1 MDTTNKIALVGGGVG
16 FLKFLE
22 VMGADFEKTTLSAA
36 LRDERYRGML
46 LLPDYDGG
54 EDFVDEMSLSD
65 MELLARR
72 KTEGFRVYSE
82 NYLSLNS
89 YSDSVFAFSVQGS
102 VCRTNNQSL
111 CAMGGLQ
118 YILGGERILQA
129 SDVRYFPG
137 CESFADSG
145 VLVKE
150 ILLSMG
156 GYYGTSQVKTL
167 DVKDSMPVLIRSG
180 SFLTA
185 AMSFT
190 EFDSVNMR
198 PNCRF
203 KKLFGYIFSFV
214 TGIPRE
220 RVESAFEACYPPI
233 KTRFDVNAVLPED
246 RKRELYEKALYD
258 AVRWHFTSG
267 MILGEH
273 GEDGAVEMVLSN
285 NAQRNRNNRRV
296 DSGMY
301 TGWLL
306 YAAGKYFKN
315 DDWKL
320 TGKNVFD
327 YFLTHAQ
334 LSGGVVDGM
343 FDWFYNKYSTPKD
356 IYSIDLGRDGI
367 ALCNMYRLCGE
378 KKILD
383 AVKRLAESV
392 FGWIDGDR
400 LYNVFIPYGKIG
412 TEKHV
417 KTDGTC
423 TPAIYGELS
432 SFMAMASRI
441 TGDSKYIERMVPVCD
456 MLVKIY
462 PDYDYYG
469 HTTSSRIARLLMTL
483 LPVQLSGRRDYSE
496 IINEAID
503 YLDSLRTSQGG
514 IYSEDNITFEKMLKR
529 NGECGITTPW
539 DNDRISDQLY
549 CVNNALAALSIICEL
564 PDGTAVNKEK
574 GLRLYKSLLDYI
586 VKIQI
591 VSDDG
596 RFMGGWMRA
605 YCMNLGEYYG
615 LDADSLW
622 SSYCIMAGWTMGI
635 LPLSLLSALEGL
647 CPYV

>member
-1 MDTTNKIALVGGGVG
+1 MNKIALVGGGARLSA
-16 FLKFLE
+16 FLAE
-22 VMGADFEKTTLSAA
+22 MGADFEKTTLSAA
-36 LRDERYRGML
+36 VRDESFGGML
-46 LLPDYDGG
+46 LLPDYASG
-54 EDFVDEMSLSD
+54 EDFVPEMPLSD
-65 MELLARR
+65 MELLAKR
-72 KTEGFRVYSE
+72 KKEGFRVYSE

-102 VCRTNNQSL
+102 ICRTNNQAL

-118 YILGGERILQA
+118 YILGGERIIQA
-129 SDVRYFPG
+129 SDARYFPG
-137 CESFADSG
+137 SECFADKS
-145 VLVKE
+145 VLVRE

-156 GYYGTSQVKTL
+156 RYYGTSQVKTL
-167 DVKDSMPVLIRSG
+167 EVPDAMPVLIRSG
-180 SFLTA
+180 SFLTSA
-185 AMSFT
+185 ISFT
-190 EFDSVNMR
+190 EFDNVNMR

-214 TGIPRE
+214 TGIEKEVVE
-220 RVESAFEACYPPI
+220 RAFEVSYPPI
-233 KTRFDVNAVLPED
+233 QTRFDVNAVLPEEE
-246 RKRELYEKALYD
+246 KTELYKTALSD
-258 AVRWHFTSG
+258 AVKWHFTSG

-273 GEDGAVEMVLSN
+273 GEEGAVEMVLSN

-296 DSGMY
+296 DSGFY

-306 YAAGKYFKN
+306 YAAGRYFN
-315 DDWKL
+315 NSEWMR
-320 TGKNVFD
+320 TGRNIFD

-343 FDWFYNKYSTPKD
+343 FDWFYNKYSAPND

-367 ALCNMYRLCGE
+367 AICNMYELTGDE
-378 KKILD
+378 KIL
-383 AVKRLAESV
+383 AALKRLAEAV

-400 LYNVFIPYGKIG
+400 LYNVYIPYGKIG
-412 TEKHV
+412 TEAHL
-417 KTDGTC
+417 KTGGTC

-432 SFMAMASRI
+432 SFMAMSSRI
-441 TGDSKYIERMVPVCD
+441 LGDEKYIDKMVPVCD
-456 MLVKIY
+456 MLVKNY

-469 HTTSSRIARLLMTL
+469 HTTSSRIARLLLTL
-483 LPVQLSGRRDYSE
+483 LPVHISGKRDYSE
-496 IINEAID
+496 IINESID
-503 YLDSLRTSQGG
+503 YLDSLRTPCGG

-549 CVNNALAALSIICEL
+549 CVNNALAALSLLTEVSCG
-564 PDGTAVNKEK
+564 DNVNKDK
-574 GLRLYKSLLDYI
+574 GLRLYKSLLDYT

-596 RFMGGWMRA
+596 RFNGGWMRA

-635 LPLSLLSALEGL
+635 IPLSLLSTLDGR
-647 CPYV
+647 CPYL

>member
-1 MDTTNKIALVGGGVG
+1 MNKIALVGGGTKLSA
-16 FLKFLE
+16 FLAE
-22 VMGADFEKTTLSAA
+22 MGADFEKTTLSAA
-36 LRDERYRGML
+36 VRDESFGGML
-46 LLPDYDGG
+46 LLPDYASG
-54 EDFVDEMSLSD
+54 EDFVPEMPLSD
-65 MELLARR
+65 MELLAKR
-72 KTEGFRVYSE
+72 KKEGLRVYSE

-102 VCRTNNQSL
+102 ICRTNNQAL

-118 YILGGERILQA
+118 YILGGERIIQA
-129 SDVRYFPG
+129 SDARYFPG
-137 CESFADSG
+137 SECFADKS
-145 VLVKE
+145 VLVRE

-156 GYYGTSQVKTL
+156 RYYGTSQVKTL
-167 DVKDSMPVLIRSG
+167 EVPDAMPVLIRSG
-180 SFLTA
+180 SFLTSA
-185 AMSFT
+185 ISFT
-190 EFDSVNMR
+190 EFDNVNMR

-214 TGIPRE
+214 TGIEKEVVE
-220 RVESAFEACYPPI
+220 RAFEVCYPPI
-233 KTRFDVNAVLPED
+233 KTRFSVNDTLPED
-246 RKRELYEKALYD
+246 EKTELYKTALSD
-258 AVRWHFTSG
+258 AVKWHFTSG

-296 DSGMY
+296 DSGFY

-306 YAAGKYFKN
+306 YAAGKYFN
-315 DDWKL
+315 NSEWMR

-343 FDWFYNKYSTPKD
+343 FDWFYNKYSAPND

-367 ALCNMYRLCGE
+367 AICNMYELTGDE
-378 KKILD
+378 KIL
-383 AVKRLAESV
+383 AALKRLAEAV

-400 LYNVFIPYGKIG
+400 LYNVYIPYGKIG
-412 TEKHV
+412 TEAHLE
-417 KTDGTC
+417 TDGTC

-432 SFMAMASRI
+432 SFIAMSSRI
-441 TGDSKYIERMVPVCD
+441 LGDEKYIDKMVPVCD
-456 MLVKIY
+456 MLVKNY

-469 HTTSSRIARLLMTL
+469 HTTSSRIARLLLTL
-483 LPVQLSGRRDYSE
+483 LPVHISGKRDYSE
-496 IINEAID
+496 IINESID
-503 YLDSLRTSQGG
+503 YLDSLRTPCGG

-549 CVNNALAALSIICEL
+549 CVNNALAALSLLTEVSCG
-564 PDGTAVNKEK
+564 DKVNKEK
-574 GLRLYKSLLDYI
+574 GLKLYKSLLDYI

-596 RFMGGWMRA
+596 RFNGGWMRA

-635 LPLSLLSALEGL
+635 IPLSLLSTLDGR
-647 CPYV
+647 CPYL

>member
-1 MDTTNKIALVGGGVG
+1 MNKIALVGGGAKLSA
-16 FLKFLE
+16 FLAE
-22 VMGADFEKTTLSAA
+22 MGADFEKTTLSAA
-36 LRDERYRGML
+36 VRDESFGGML
-46 LLPDYDGG
+46 LLPDYASG
-54 EDFVDEMSLSD
+54 EDFVPEMPLSD
-65 MELLARR
+65 MELLAKR
-72 KTEGFRVYSE
+72 KKEGLRVYSE

-102 VCRTNNQSL
+102 ICRTNNQAL

-118 YILGGERILQA
+118 YILGGERIIQA
-129 SDVRYFPG
+129 SDARYFPG
-137 CESFADSG
+137 SECFADKS
-145 VLVKE
+145 VLVRE

-156 GYYGTSQVKTL
+156 RYYGTSQVKTL
-167 DVKDSMPVLIRSG
+167 EVPDAMPVLIRSG
-180 SFLTA
+180 SFLTSA
-185 AMSFT
+185 ISFT
-190 EFDSVNMR
+190 EFDNVNMR

-214 TGIPRE
+214 TGIEKEVVE
-220 RVESAFEACYPPI
+220 RAFEVCYPPI
-233 KTRFDVNAVLPED
+233 KTRFSVNDTLPED
-246 RKRELYEKALYD
+246 EKTELYKTALSD
-258 AVRWHFTSG
+258 AVKWHFTSG

-273 GEDGAVEMVLSN
+273 GEEGAVEMVLSN

-296 DSGMY
+296 DSGFY

-306 YAAGKYFKN
+306 YAAGKYFN
-315 DDWKL
+315 NSEWMR

-343 FDWFYNKYSTPKD
+343 FDWFYNKYSAPND

-367 ALCNMYRLCGE
+367 ALCNMYELTGDA
-378 KKILD
+378 KILD
-383 AVKRLAESV
+383 AIKRLAEAV

-400 LYNVFIPYGKIG
+400 LYNVYIPYGKIG
-412 TEKHV
+412 TEAHLE
-417 KTDGTC
+417 TGGTC

-432 SFMAMASRI
+432 SFMAMSSRI
-441 TGDSKYIERMVPVCD
+441 LGDEKYIDKMVPVCD
-456 MLVKIY
+456 MLVKNY

-469 HTTSSRIARLLMTL
+469 HTTSSRIARLLLTL
-483 LPVQLSGRRDYSE
+483 LPVHISGKRDYSE
-496 IINEAID
+496 IINESID
-503 YLDSLRTSQGG
+503 YLDSLRTPCGG

-549 CVNNALAALSIICEL
+549 CVNNALVALSLLTEVSCG
-564 PDGTAVNKEK
+564 DKVNKEK
-574 GLRLYKSLLDYI
+574 GLKLYKSLLDYI

-635 LPLSLLSALEGL
+635 IPLSLLSELDGR

>member
-1 MDTTNKIALVGGGVG
+1 MNKIALVGGGAKLSA
-16 FLKFLE
+16 FLAE
-22 VMGADFEKTTLSAA
+22 MGADFEKTTLSAA
-36 LRDERYRGML
+36 VRDESFGGMI
-46 LLPDYDGG
+46 LLPDYASG
-54 EDFVDEMSLSD
+54 EDFVPEMPLSD
-65 MELLARR
+65 MELLAKR
-72 KTEGFRVYSE
+72 KKEGLRVYSE

-102 VCRTNNQSL
+102 ICRTNNQAL

-118 YILGGERILQA
+118 YILGGERIIQA
-129 SDVRYFPG
+129 SDARYFPG
-137 CESFADSG
+137 SECFADKS
-145 VLVKE
+145 VLVRE

-156 GYYGTSQVKTL
+156 RYYGTSQVKTL
-167 DVKDSMPVLIRSG
+167 EVPDAMPVLIRSG
-180 SFLTA
+180 SFLTSA
-185 AMSFT
+185 ISFT
-190 EFDSVNMR
+190 EFDNVNMR

-214 TGIPRE
+214 TGIEKEVVE
-220 RVESAFEACYPPI
+220 RAFEVCYPPI
-233 KTRFDVNAVLPED
+233 KTRFSVNDTLPED
-246 RKRELYEKALYD
+246 EKTELYKTALSD
-258 AVRWHFTSG
+258 AVKWHFTSG

-273 GEDGAVEMVLSN
+273 GEEGAVEMVLSN

-296 DSGMY
+296 DSGFY

-306 YAAGKYFKN
+306 YAAGKYFN
-315 DDWKL
+315 NSEWMR

-343 FDWFYNKYSTPKD
+343 FDWFYNKYSAPND

-367 ALCNMYRLCGE
+367 AICNMYELTGDE
-378 KKILD
+378 KIL
-383 AVKRLAESV
+383 AALKRLAEAV

-400 LYNVFIPYGKIG
+400 LYNVYIPYGKIG
-412 TEKHV
+412 TEAHLE
-417 KTDGTC
+417 TCGTC

-432 SFMAMASRI
+432 SFMAMSSRI
-441 TGDSKYIERMVPVCD
+441 LGDEKYIDKMVPVCD
-456 MLVKIY
+456 MLVKNY

-469 HTTSSRIARLLMTL
+469 HTTSSRIARLLLTL
-483 LPVQLSGRRDYSE
+483 LPVHISGKRDYSE
-496 IINEAID
+496 IINESID
-503 YLDSLRTSQGG
+503 YLDSLRTPCGG

-549 CVNNALAALSIICEL
+549 CVNNALAALSLLTEVSCG
-564 PDGTAVNKEK
+564 DKVNKEK
-574 GLRLYKSLLDYI
+574 GLKLYKSLLDYI

-596 RFMGGWMRA
+596 RFNGGWMRA

-635 LPLSLLSALEGL
+635 IPLSLLSTLDGR
-647 CPYV
+647 CPYL

>member
-1 MDTTNKIALVGGGVG
+1 MNKIALVGGGAKLSA
-16 FLKFLE
+16 FLAE
-22 VMGADFEKTTLSAA
+22 MGADFEKTTLSAA
-36 LRDERYRGML
+36 VRDESFGGML
-46 LLPDYDGG
+46 LLPDYASG
-54 EDFVDEMSLSD
+54 EDFVPEMPLSD
-65 MELLARR
+65 MELLAKR
-72 KTEGFRVYSE
+72 KKEGLRVYSE

-102 VCRTNNQSL
+102 ICRTNNQAL

-118 YILGGERILQA
+118 YILGGERIIQA
-129 SDVRYFPG
+129 SDARYFPG
-137 CESFADSG
+137 SECFADKS
-145 VLVKE
+145 VLVRE

-156 GYYGTSQVKTL
+156 RYYGTSQVKTL
-167 DVKDSMPVLIRSG
+167 EVPDAMPVLIRSG
-180 SFLTA
+180 SFLTSA
-185 AMSFT
+185 ISFT
-190 EFDSVNMR
+190 EFDNVNMR

-214 TGIPRE
+214 TGIEKEVVE
-220 RVESAFEACYPPI
+220 RAFEVCYPPI
-233 KTRFDVNAVLPED
+233 KTRFSVNDTLPED
-246 RKRELYEKALYD
+246 EKTELYKTALSD
-258 AVRWHFTSG
+258 AVKWHFTSG

-273 GEDGAVEMVLSN
+273 GEEGAVEMVLSN

-296 DSGMY
+296 DSGFY

-306 YAAGKYFKN
+306 YAAGKYFN
-315 DDWKL
+315 NSEWMR

-343 FDWFYNKYSTPKD
+343 FDWFYNKYSAPND

-367 ALCNMYRLCGE
+367 AICNMYELTGDE
-378 KKILD
+378 KIL
-383 AVKRLAESV
+383 AALKRLAEAV

-400 LYNVFIPYGKIG
+400 LYNVYIPYGKIG
-412 TEKHV
+412 TEAHLE
-417 KTDGTC
+417 TGGTC

-432 SFMAMASRI
+432 SFMAMSSRI
-441 TGDSKYIERMVPVCD
+441 LGDEKYIDKMVPVCD
-456 MLVKIY
+456 MLVKNY

-469 HTTSSRIARLLMTL
+469 HTTSSRIARLLLTL
-483 LPVQLSGRRDYSE
+483 LPVHISGKRDYSE
-496 IINEAID
+496 IINESID
-503 YLDSLRTSQGG
+503 YLDSLRTPCGG

-549 CVNNALAALSIICEL
+549 CVNNALAALSLLTEVSCG
-564 PDGTAVNKEK
+564 DKVNKEK
-574 GLRLYKSLLDYI
+574 GLKLYKSLLDYI

-635 LPLSLLSALEGL
+635 IPLSLLSELDGR